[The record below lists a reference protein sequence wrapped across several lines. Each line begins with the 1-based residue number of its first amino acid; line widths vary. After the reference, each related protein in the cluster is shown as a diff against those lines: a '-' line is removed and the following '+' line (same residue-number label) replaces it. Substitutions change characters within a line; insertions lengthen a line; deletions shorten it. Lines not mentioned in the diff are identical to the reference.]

1 MRRRQPLTVPEKNIQ
16 VCVCEFLC
24 MCDEEQ
30 NSRGSGDKGNEG
42 KACGVAGQI
51 GMAAAAK

>member
-1 MRRRQPLTVPEKNIQ
+1 
-16 VCVCEFLC
+16 